1 MRKKSKA
8 WVYIISVLIAY
19 AVALLSLLFTK
30 DSMQQYS
37 LLDKPPLAPD
47 SIVFPIVWGILYT
60 LMGISSAIIYLSH
73 SRQKKPAL
81 TVYAV
86 QLVLTFVWTLLFFK
100 LKLRLASLVLLVVMV
115 ILVISMIVRF
125 GRIKPIAGYM
135 NIPYLLWLLFATYLN
150 VGTYIL
156 NG

>member
-1 MRKKSKA
+1 
-8 WVYIISVLIAY
+8 
-19 AVALLSLLFTK
+19 
-30 DSMQQYS
+30 
-37 LLDKPPLAPD
+37 
-47 SIVFPIVWGILYT
+47 
-60 LMGISSAIIYLSH
+60 MGISSAIIYLSH

>member
-1 MRKKSKA
+1 MGLYNIR
-8 WVYIISVLIAY
+8 I
-19 AVALLSLLFTK
+19 
-30 DSMQQYS
+30 
-37 LLDKPPLAPD
+37 D
-47 SIVFPIVWGILYT
+47 SICRGLAIAAVYKGFHAAVRFARQTTACPRQHCFPYSMGHSLYPYGHK
-60 LMGISSAIIYLSH
+60 LGNYLPSH